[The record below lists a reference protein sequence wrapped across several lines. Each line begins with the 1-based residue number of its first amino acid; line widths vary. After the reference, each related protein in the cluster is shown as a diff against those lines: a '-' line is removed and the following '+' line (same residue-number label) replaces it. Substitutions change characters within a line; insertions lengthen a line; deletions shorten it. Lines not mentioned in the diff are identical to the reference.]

1 MGLKILPIFQEHN
14 HKLSVVPRTE
24 FASEREL
31 QRLVE
36 SNLEEVFGCR
46 FVATEF
52 HTGSVHS
59 GRIDTLALS
68 EDGNPVIIEYKK
80 VENSSVVTQGLFY
93 LDWIKDHKGDF
104 QLAVQSALGEVS
116 VDWSHIRVIC
126 IAPSFDRYSL
136 HAVKH
141 MGSGLELWQ
150 YHRYTNGVLEIE
162 EVYKGAEPQR
172 AKESKSLKRNVEAS
186 ELAEAKNVYS
196 YEDHLSKAD
205 AETKVLVN
213 ALTEFIAGLDDSIAE
228 VPQKF
233 YIAYKLA
240 KNLACVEVHRKKV
253 VAFLNLE
260 YSTQM
265 PHIARDVSNIGHY
278 GTGKLEVSVSKAED
292 LEDAFDLIRSS
303 YLASGGN

>member
-1 MGLKILPIFQEHN
+1 MPILQEN
-14 HKLSVVPRTE
+14 NGKLSVISRIE
-24 FASEREL
+24 FATEREL
-31 QRLVE
+31 QRLIE

-46 FVATEF
+46 FIATEF
-52 HTGSVHS
+52 STGSVHS

-80 VENSSVVTQGLFY
+80 VENSNLVTQGLFY

-104 QLAVQSALGEVS
+104 QLAVQRTLGDVD

-141 MGSGLELWQ
+141 MGTGLELWK
-150 YHRYTNGVLEIE
+150 YHRYANGVLEIE
-162 EVYKGAEPQR
+162 EIFKGSESNRSKDTKAAKKVAETSDRQ
-172 AKESKSLKRNVEAS
+172 ESKP
-186 ELAEAKNVYS
+186 S
-196 YEDHLSKAD
+196 YTYEEHLTKAD
-205 AETKVLVN
+205 EVTKPLVN
-213 ALTEFIAGLDDSIAE
+213 SLTEFILALDDAIAE

-253 VAFLNLE
+253 VAFLNLS
-260 YSTQM
+260 YDSDM
-265 PHIARDVSNIGHY
+265 PKLARDVSNIGHY
-278 GTGKLEVSVSKAED
+278 GTGKLELTVSSADD
-292 LEDAFDLIRSS
+292 LEDAFALIKQS